1 MFARAYHHL
10 ILPDG
15 TAHSLVVVRFDDH
28 GHYVDFHHLL
38 GEEPFVE
45 WEGGTLDLRKN
56 EIAPTIE
63 PQNDD
68 LCQEQNPF

>member
-1 MFARAYHHL
+1 MYARAYHHL

-15 TAHSLVVVRFDDH
+15 TIHSLVVVHFDDY
-28 GHYVDFHHLL
+28 GNFLNFHPLQ

-56 EIAPTIE
+56 TSDPTSAS
-63 PQNDD
+63 
-68 LCQEQNPF
+68 